1 MTNTVSVL
9 TPTQFGVGDGETTR
23 FHIGAPGEIVQS
35 LSPTGIW
42 REDWQGNR
50 RLYPTPRTNSV
61 IYSVARATG
70 WSRLDSGVLTP
81 AFGTAPDG
89 SSDSGLLS
97 TTSAGTTPGCYPGGT
112 SSATYTAG
120 VKYVASVWFKANTDL
135 PSKRVRLFFN
145 ASSFGQN
152 KAVYFNVS
160 NGTVSVVGGTSVP
173 ESYGSQV
180 YPDGWT
186 RVWLSQTATVTGA
199 SYPPIIRYFDPIS
212 PGEGVEYW
220 GLQFEIGTA
229 PTGYIR
235 TDGEA
240 VTVTDYSAA
249 PTGLITMGQVPAIGA
264 ALTWTGSYTYEN
276 PDDGPTL
283 ADRTIISQYA
293 NSPTLRQLIRN
304 MDEYINPDADFDR
317 FYDYV
322 WNVET
327 AQGFGLDIWGKIVG
341 VGRQLT
347 IPGAET
353 FLGFKEAY
361 TAATALTGAQP
372 FGQATF
378 WRGEQST
385 QTYTLADDAYR
396 TLILV
401 KALANISDCTIPS
414 LNRLLQN
421 LFAGRGRCYV
431 NDLGDMRMR
440 YTFEFYLQPFELAIL
455 TQSNAIPRPA
465 AVQASIAEIPTPNIF
480 GFSEAGEG
488 VAPFNYG
495 TLFTGVINAS

>member
-42 REDWQGNR
+42 REDWQGNQ
-50 RLYPTPRTNSV
+50 RLYPTPRTNLFRFS
-61 IYSVARATG
+61 SDFSNSAWG
-70 WSRLDSGVLTP
+70 N
-81 AFGTAPDG
+81 GTMTRDRSYPAPDG
-89 SSDSGLLS
+89 SNNGTLITVQNANSCQIFQSITLPTAQSAFSIYVAPGNSS
-97 TTSAGTTPGCYPGGT
+97 TLTLRYVSFDTSVIVTFNLATGAVSNPLIGKIETSQGGWYRCSIAPAMTGADLDGQLYAYLATNAGTQFSADIGNTMRVFGAQLEVGVVPTPYIP
-112 SSATYTAG
+112 
-120 VKYVASVWFKANTDL
+120 
-135 PSKRVRLFFN
+135 
-145 ASSFGQN
+145 
-152 KAVYFNVS
+152 
-160 NGTVSVVGGTSVP
+160 
-173 ESYGSQV
+173 
-180 YPDGWT
+180 
-186 RVWLSQTATVTGA
+186 TGA
-199 SYPPIIRYFDPIS
+199 TPVTII
-212 PGEGVEYW
+212 
-220 GLQFEIGTA
+220 
-229 PTGYIR
+229 
-235 TDGEA
+235 
-240 VTVTDYSAA
+240 DYSAS

>member
-23 FHIGAPGEIVQS
+23 FQIGAPGEVVQS

-42 REDWQGNR
+42 REDWQGNQ
-50 RLYPTPRTNSV
+50 RLYPTPRTNRVQLS
-61 IYSVARATG
+61 YMTPTG
-70 WSRLDSGVLTP
+70 WSGSTSFVGTP
-81 AFGTAPDG
+81 NVGIAPDG
-89 SSDSGLLS
+89 SGQ
-97 TTSAGTTPGCYPGGT
+97 AGRLGTAITVNAYTYPG
-112 SSATYTAG
+112 SSVSASYVEGNRYTA
-120 VKYVASVWFKANTDL
+120 YVWFKKNPAMS
-135 PSKRVRLFFN
+135 SKEVRLLLHSVAFRVH
-145 ASSFGQN
+145 
-152 KAVYFNVS
+152 KEIYFNVQTGAVRPG
-160 NGTVSVVGGTSVP
+160 NGSSRPQGFGSV
-173 ESYGSQV
+173 E

-186 RVWLSQTATVTGA
+186 WVWVSDTATATIDG
-199 SYPPIIRYFDPIS
+199 YPPIVWFNQSIS
-212 PGEGVEYW
+212 PGEGVDFW
-220 GLQFEIGTA
+220 GLQLEDGDTPTSYIAATGA
-229 PTGYIR
+229 P
-235 TDGEA
+235 
-240 VTVTDYSAA
+240 VTVTDYAVGA
-249 PTGLITMGQVPAIGA
+249 GGIVNLGEVPRTGAR
-264 ALTWTGSYTYEN
+264 LTWTGSYTYEN
-276 PDDGPTL
+276 AETKPSL

-480 GFSEAGEG
+480 GFAEAGEG